1 MADRR
6 EIINLLYNIADLLEF
21 KGENPF
27 KVNAFRNG
35 ANVIRK
41 LGDQFDIYLKEK
53 RLGEVKGI
61 GKGLQS
67 VIYDYAEKGES
78 TELKSLLADIP
89 ETILE
94 LFTIHGLGPKK
105 IKVLYDELGIKS
117 IGELEYACKE
127 NRIALLKG
135 FGKTTQEKILTELEK
150 RKYFSNYVLLNQADK
165 IASEIESELLSIK
178 AVKQISRTGEL
189 RRIREIISEI
199 EFVVLIDK
207 EKPFIEHFEVID
219 KQDNRILI
227 KTNYQIPVSISIT
240 KDKESFEKKLFVTTG
255 SNEFLSK
262 CGFDFVKLK
271 GKTESDFFKSLKMDY
286 VIPEMREDEY
296 FSLKEKVRK
305 NSDLEFNKMQGLL
318 HFHTTFS
325 DGRDTLESMIGKAK
339 ELGFKYAA
347 VCDHSKS
354 AFYANGLNE
363 ERIIEQKKL
372 LKKYY
377 DENHFTIYQGI
388 ESDILTDGS
397 LDYSND
403 FLKNIDFV
411 VASVHS
417 QFNLSEADM
426 TKRIIKA
433 IENSYT
439 DLLGHPTGRLLLSR
453 DSYKCDVKKIID
465 ACAANDVAI
474 EINSNPRRLDLD
486 WRWIYYARNKGC
498 MFSINADAHSTEDIL
513 YTNYGISI
521 ARKGGIQKSE
531 VINCLSAD
539 EFKKFLKRKA
549 KRAL

>member
-135 FGKTTQEKILTELEK
+135 FGKTTQEKILAELEK

-207 EKPFIEHFEVID
+207 EKPFIEHFEVLD

-240 KDKESFEKKLFVTTG
+240 KEKESFEKKLFVTTG

-271 GKTESDFFKSLKMDY
+271 GKNESDFFKSLKMDY
-286 VIPEMREDEY
+286 VIPEMREEEY
-296 FSLKEKVRK
+296 FSLKENVRK

-325 DGRDTLESMIGKAK
+325 DGRDTLESMISKAE
-339 ELGFKYAA
+339 ELGFNYAA

-363 ERIIEQKKL
+363 ERILEQKKL
-372 LKKYY
+372 LKKYS

-403 FLKNIDFV
+403 FLKHIDFV

-433 IENSYT
+433 VENPYT

-521 ARKGGIQKSE
+521 ARKGGIQTSE
-531 VINCLSAD
+531 VINCLNAD

-549 KRAL
+549 RRAL

>member
-1 MADRR
+1 MTDRK

-35 ANVIRK
+35 ANVIRQ
-41 LGDQFDIYLKEK
+41 LGDKFDLYLKEK
-53 RLGEVKGI
+53 RLGELKGI

-67 VIYDYAEKGES
+67 VIYDFAEKGES
-78 TELKSLLADIP
+78 SELKSLLENIP
-89 ETILE
+89 ETLLE

-105 IKVLYDELGIKS
+105 IKLLYDQLGIAS

-135 FGKTTQEKILTELEK
+135 FGKTTQEKILAELEK
-150 RKYFSNYVLLNQADK
+150 RKTYLKYLLLNQADR
-165 IASEIESELLSIK
+165 IAKEIEAELSTIKSIK
-178 AVKQISRTGEL
+178 KFSRTNEL
-189 RRIREIISEI
+189 RRIREIVSQID
-199 EFVVLIDK
+199 FVVLIDK
-207 EKPFIEHFEVID
+207 EKTFIEHFEIVD
-219 KQDNRILI
+219 KKDNQIFI
-227 KTNYQIPVSISIT
+227 KTNYQIPISIYIT
-240 KDKESFEKKLFVTTG
+240 KDVESFEKTLFFSTG
-255 SNEFLSK
+255 SKEFLSK
-262 CGFDFVKLK
+262 SGFDFIKLK
-271 GKTESDFFKSLKMDY
+271 GKSEEEFFKLIKMDF
-286 VIPEMREDEY
+286 VIPEMREEEY
-296 FSLKEKVRK
+296 FSLKEKSRK
-305 NSDLEFNKMQGLL
+305 NSDLDFKSLNGLL
-318 HFHTTFS
+318 HFHTTYS
-325 DGRDTLESMIGKAK
+325 DGRDTLDSMISKAK
-339 ELGFKYAA
+339 ELGFEYAA

-363 ERIIEQKKL
+363 ERILEQKKL
-372 LKKYY
+372 LKKFS
-377 DENHFTIYQGI
+377 EEKKFIVFQGI

-433 IENSYT
+433 IENTFT

-453 DSYKCDVKKIID
+453 DSYKVEVKKIID

-498 MFSINADAHSTEDIL
+498 KFSINADAHSTDDIL

-521 ARKGGIQKSE
+521 ARKGGVQKKE
-531 VINCLSAD
+531 VINCFD
-539 EFKKFLKRKA
+539 IDDFKKFLQRKA
-549 KRAL
+549 ARTL

>member
-1 MADRR
+1 MADRK

-41 LGDQFDIYLKEK
+41 LGDQFDLYLKEK
-53 RLGEVKGI
+53 KLGEVKGI

-78 TELKSLLADIP
+78 TELKTLLVDIP
-89 ETILE
+89 ESILE

-105 IKVLYDELGIKS
+105 IKVLYDRLGIKS
-117 IGELEYACKE
+117 LGELEYACKE

-135 FGKTTQEKILTELEK
+135 FGKTTQEKILAELEK
-150 RKYFSNYVLLNQADK
+150 KKYFSKYVLLNQADK
-165 IASEIESELLSIK
+165 FAREIEAELLSIK

-189 RRIREIISEI
+189 RRIREIISEL

-207 EKPFIEHFEVID
+207 EKPFIEHFEILN
-219 KQDNRILI
+219 KEENKILI
-227 KTNYQIPVSISIT
+227 KTNYQIPVSFNIT
-240 KDKESFEKKLFVTTG
+240 KDTEAFEKKLFITTG
-255 SNEFLSK
+255 LKEFLTK

-271 GKTESDFFKSLKMDY
+271 GKNEIEFFKSMKMEY
-286 VIPEMREDEY
+286 VIPEMREEEY
-296 FSLKEKVRK
+296 FSLKDKLRK
-305 NSDLEFNKMQGLL
+305 NSDLQFDKIQGLL
-318 HFHTTFS
+318 HFHTTYS
-325 DGRDTLESMIGKAK
+325 DGRDTLESMITKAK

-363 ERIIEQKKL
+363 ERILEQKKF
-372 LKKYY
+372 LKKYSE
-377 DENHFTIYQGI
+377 ENHFTVFQGI

-397 LDYSND
+397 LDYSDD

-417 QFNLSEADM
+417 QFNLTESEM
-426 TKRIIKA
+426 TKRIIRA
-433 IENSYT
+433 VENPYT

-453 DSYKCDVKKIID
+453 DSYKCDIKKIID
-465 ACAANDVAI
+465 ACAANAVAI

-498 MFSINADAHSTEDIL
+498 KFSINADAHSTEDL
-513 YTNYGISI
+513 YYTNYGISI
-521 ARKGGIQKSE
+521 ARKGGIQTSE
-531 VINCLSAD
+531 VINCLSVD

-549 KRAL
+549 KRIL

>member
-135 FGKTTQEKILTELEK
+135 FGKTTQEKILAELEK

-207 EKPFIEHFEVID
+207 EKPFIEHFEVLD

-271 GKTESDFFKSLKMDY
+271 GKNEIDFFKSLKMDY
-286 VIPEMREDEY
+286 VIPEMREEEY
-296 FSLKEKVRK
+296 FSLKENVRK

-325 DGRDTLESMIGKAK
+325 DGRDTLESMISKAK

-363 ERIIEQKKL
+363 ERILEQKKL
-372 LKKYY
+372 LKKYS

-433 IENSYT
+433 VENPYT

-521 ARKGGIQKSE
+521 ARKGGIQTSE
-531 VINCLSAD
+531 VINCLNAD

-549 KRAL
+549 RRAL

>member
-1 MADRR
+1 MADRK
-6 EIINLLYNIADLLEF
+6 EILNLLYNIADLLEF

-41 LGDQFDIYLKEK
+41 LGDQFDLYLKEK

-78 TELKSLLADIP
+78 TELKSLLTDIP

-94 LFTIHGLGPKK
+94 LFAIHGLGPKK
-105 IKVLYDELGIKS
+105 INILYDELGIKS
-117 IGELEYACKE
+117 LGELEYACKE

-150 RKYFSNYVLLNQADK
+150 KKYFSKYVLLNQADK
-165 IASEIESELLSIK
+165 IAKEIEAEILSIK

-189 RRIREIISEI
+189 RRVREVISEL
-199 EFVVLIDK
+199 EFVVLFDK
-207 EKPFIEHFEVID
+207 EKPFIEHFEILS
-219 KQDNRILI
+219 KQESKVLI
-227 KTNYQIPVSISIT
+227 KTNYQIPVSINIT
-240 KDKESFEKKLFVTTG
+240 KDAEAFEKKLFITTG
-255 SNEFLSK
+255 SKEFLTK
-262 CGFDFVKLK
+262 CGFDFVRIK
-271 GKTESDFFKSLKMDY
+271 GKDESEFFKSIKMEY
-286 VIPEMREDEY
+286 VIPEMREEEY
-296 FSLKEKVRK
+296 YSLKDKLKK
-305 NSDLEFNKMQGLL
+305 NSNLELNKLQGLL
-318 HFHTTFS
+318 HFHTTYS
-325 DGRDTLESMIGKAK
+325 DGRDTLESMISKAK
-339 ELGFKYAA
+339 EIGFRYAA

-363 ERIIEQKKL
+363 ERILEQKKL

-377 DENHFTIYQGI
+377 EENHFTVFQGI

-417 QFNLSEADM
+417 QFNLSESEM
-426 TKRIIKA
+426 TKRIIRA
-433 IENSYT
+433 IENPYT

-453 DSYKCDVKKIID
+453 DSYKCDIKKIID
-465 ACAANDVAI
+465 ACAVNDVAI

-498 MFSINADAHSTEDIL
+498 KFSINADAHSTEDL
-513 YTNYGISI
+513 YYTNYGISI
-521 ARKGGIQKSE
+521 ARKGGIQSSE
-531 VINCLSAD
+531 VINCLSID
-539 EFKKFLKRKA
+539 EFKKFLKRKV
-549 KRAL
+549 KRSI

>member
-1 MADRR
+1 MTDRR

-27 KVNAFRNG
+27 KINAFRNG

-41 LGDQFDIYLKEK
+41 LGDKFDIYLKEK

-67 VIYDYAEKGES
+67 VIYNYAEKGES
-78 TELKSLLADIP
+78 TELKSLLTDIP

-127 NRIALLKG
+127 NRIAFLKG
-135 FGKTTQEKILTELEK
+135 FGKTTQEKILAELEK
-150 RKYFSNYVLLNQADK
+150 RKFFSNYVLLNQADK
-165 IASEIESELLSIK
+165 IASEIESELLSIT
-178 AVKQISRTGEL
+178 AVKQIARTGEL

-207 EKPFIEHFEVID
+207 GKPFVEYFEVLD
-219 KQDNRILI
+219 KEDNRILI
-227 KTNYQIPVSISIT
+227 KTNYQIPISISIT
-240 KDKESFEKKLFVTTG
+240 KDKTSFEKKLFVTTG

-262 CGFDFVKLK
+262 CGFNFVKLK
-271 GKTESDFFKSLKMDY
+271 GKNESDFFKSLNMDY
-286 VIPEMREDEY
+286 VIPEMREEDY

-305 NSDLEFNKMQGLL
+305 NSDLELNKMQGLL
-318 HFHTTFS
+318 HFHTTYS
-325 DGRDTLESMIGKAK
+325 DGRDTLESMIAEAK
-339 ELGFKYAA
+339 KLGFKYAA

-363 ERIIEQKKL
+363 ERILEQKKL
-372 LKKYY
+372 LKKYF
-377 DENHFTIYQGI
+377 DENHFIIYQGI
-388 ESDILTDGS
+388 ESDILTEGS

-433 IENSYT
+433 VENPYT

-453 DSYKCDVKKIID
+453 DSYKCDIKKIID

-498 MFSINADAHSTEDIL
+498 MFSINADAHSTEDIS

-521 ARKGGIQKSE
+521 ARKGGIRTSE
-531 VINCLSAD
+531 VINCLSVD
-539 EFKKFLKRKA
+539 EFKNFLKRKT

>member
-78 TELKSLLADIP
+78 TELKSLLAGIP

-94 LFTIHGLGPKK
+94 LFTIHGFGPKK
-105 IKVLYDELGIKS
+105 IKVFYDELGIKS

-135 FGKTTQEKILTELEK
+135 FGKTTQEKILAELEK

-207 EKPFIEHFEVID
+207 EKPFIEHFEVLD

-240 KDKESFEKKLFVTTG
+240 KDKDSFEKKLFVTTG
-255 SNEFLSK
+255 SDEFLSK

-286 VIPEMREDEY
+286 VIPEMREEEY

-305 NSDLEFNKMQGLL
+305 NSDLEFNKLQGLL

-325 DGRDTLESMIGKAK
+325 DGRDTLESMISKAK

-363 ERIIEQKKL
+363 ERILEQKKL
-372 LKKYY
+372 LKKYS

-433 IENSYT
+433 VENPYT

-486 WRWIYYARNKGC
+486 WRWIYYARNKCC

-521 ARKGGIQKSE
+521 ARKGGIKTSE
-531 VINCLSAD
+531 VINCLNAD

>member
-1 MADRR
+1 MADRK

-67 VIYDYAEKGES
+67 VIYDFAEKGES

-165 IASEIESELLSIK
+165 IATEIESELFSIK

-207 EKPFIEHFEVID
+207 EKPFIEHFEVLD

-271 GKTESDFFKSLKMDY
+271 GKTDSDFFKSLKMDY
-286 VIPEMREDEY
+286 VIPEMREEEY

-305 NSDLEFNKMQGLL
+305 NSDLGLNKMQGLL

-325 DGRDTLESMIGKAK
+325 DGRDTLESMISKAK

-363 ERIIEQKKL
+363 ERILEQKNL
-372 LKKYY
+372 LKKYS

-433 IENSYT
+433 VENPYT

-465 ACAANDVAI
+465 ACAANNVAI

-539 EFKKFLKRKA
+539 EFKIFLKRKA

>member
-1 MADRR
+1 MSERK

-35 ANVIRK
+35 ANVIRQ
-41 LGDQFDIYLKEK
+41 LGDKFDVYLKEK
-53 RLGEVKGI
+53 RLAEVKGI

-67 VIYDYAEKGES
+67 VIYEFAEKGES
-78 TELKSLLADIP
+78 SELKSLLENIP
-89 ETILE
+89 ETLLE
-94 LFTIHGLGPKK
+94 LFSIHGLGPKK
-105 IKVLYDELGIKS
+105 IKLLYDQLGITS

-135 FGKTTQEKILTELEK
+135 FGKTTQEKILAELEK
-150 RKYFSNYVLLNQADK
+150 RKYFAKYILLNQADK
-165 IASEIESELLSIK
+165 IANEIEAELSTIK
-178 AVKQISRTGEL
+178 SVKKISRTGEL
-189 RRIREIISEI
+189 RRIREVISQI
-199 EFVVLIDK
+199 DFVVLIDK
-207 EKPFIEHFEVID
+207 EKTFIEHFEITE
-219 KQDNRILI
+219 KKNNQLFI
-227 KTNYQIPVSISIT
+227 KTNYQIPVSIYFT
-240 KDKESFEKKLFVTTG
+240 KDLETFEKTLFDSTG
-255 SNEFLSK
+255 SREFLSK
-262 CGFDFVKLK
+262 SGFEFVKLK
-271 GKTESDFFKSLKMDY
+271 GKSESEFFKSMKMEF
-286 VIPEMREDEY
+286 VIPEMREEEY
-296 FSLKEKVRK
+296 FSLKEKNRK
-305 NSDLEFNKMQGLL
+305 NSDLNFSNMQGLL

-325 DGRDTLESMIGKAK
+325 DGRDTLDSMIHKAK
-339 ELGFKYAA
+339 ELGFNYAA

-363 ERIIEQKKL
+363 ERILEQKKL
-372 LKKYY
+372 LKQFSEEK
-377 DENHFTIYQGI
+377 NFVVFQGI

-417 QFNLSEADM
+417 QFNLSETDM

-433 IENSYT
+433 IENPYT

-453 DSYKCDVKKIID
+453 DSYKVDVKKIID

-498 MFSINADAHSTEDIL
+498 NFSINADAHSTEDLL
-513 YTNYGISI
+513 YTKYGISI
-521 ARKGGIQKSE
+521 ARKGGIQQKE
-531 VINCLSAD
+531 VINCLALN

-549 KRAL
+549 ERNL

>member
-1 MADRR
+1 MADRK
-6 EIINLLYNIADLLEF
+6 EIINLLHNIADLLEF

-41 LGDQFDIYLKEK
+41 LGVQFDLYLKEK

-78 TELKSLLADIP
+78 TELKTLLADIP
-89 ETILE
+89 ESILE
-94 LFTIHGLGPKK
+94 LFAIHGLGPKK
-105 IKVLYDELGIKS
+105 IKVLYDQLGIKS
-117 IGELEYACKE
+117 LGELEYACKE

-135 FGKTTQEKILTELEK
+135 FGKTTQEKILAELEK
-150 RKYFSNYVLLNQADK
+150 KKYFSKYVLLNQADK
-165 IASEIESELLSIK
+165 IAKEIEAELLSIK

-189 RRIREIISEI
+189 RRTREIISEI

-207 EKPFIEHFEVID
+207 EKPFTEHFEIIN
-219 KQDNRILI
+219 KEENKILI
-227 KTNYQIPVSISIT
+227 KTNYQIPVSFNVT
-240 KDKESFEKKLFVTTG
+240 KDTEAFEKKLFITTG
-255 SNEFLSK
+255 SKEFLTK

-271 GKTESDFFKSLKMDY
+271 GKNENEFFKSMKMEY
-286 VIPEMREDEY
+286 VIPEMREEEY
-296 FSLKEKVRK
+296 FSLKDKLRK
-305 NSDLEFNKMQGLL
+305 NSDLQFDKMQGLL
-318 HFHTTFS
+318 HFHTTYS
-325 DGRDTLESMIGKAK
+325 DGRDTIESMISKAK

-363 ERIIEQKKL
+363 ERILEQKKL
-372 LKKYY
+372 LKIYSE
-377 DENHFTIYQGI
+377 ENHFTVFQGI

-397 LDYSND
+397 LDYSDD

-417 QFNLSEADM
+417 QFNLSESDM
-426 TKRIIKA
+426 TKRIIRA
-433 IENSYT
+433 IENPFT
-439 DLLGHPTGRLLLSR
+439 DLLGHMTGRLLLSR

-498 MFSINADAHSTEDIL
+498 KFSINADAHSTEDL
-513 YTNYGISI
+513 YYTNYGISI
-521 ARKGGIQKSE
+521 ARKGGIQTSE
-531 VINCLSAD
+531 VINCFSVD

-549 KRAL
+549 KRIL

>member
-61 GKGLQS
+61 GKGLQA

-105 IKVLYDELGIKS
+105 IKVLYDELDIKS

-150 RKYFSNYVLLNQADK
+150 RKYFSNYILLNQADK

-227 KTNYQIPVSISIT
+227 KTNYQIPVSIAIT
-240 KDKESFEKKLFVTTG
+240 KDKESFEKKLLVTTG

-271 GKTESDFFKSLKMDY
+271 GKNESDFFKSLKMNY
-286 VIPEMREDEY
+286 VIPEMREEEY

-363 ERIIEQKKL
+363 ERILEEKKL
-372 LKKYY
+372 LKKYS

-433 IENSYT
+433 IENPYT

-521 ARKGGIQKSE
+521 ARKGGIQTSE

>member
-41 LGDQFDIYLKEK
+41 LGDQFDIYLKQK

-78 TELKSLLADIP
+78 SELKSLLADIP

-135 FGKTTQEKILTELEK
+135 FGKTTQEKILAELEK
-150 RKYFSNYVLLNQADK
+150 RKFFSNYVLLNQADK
-165 IASEIESELLSIK
+165 IANEIESELLSIK
-178 AVKQISRTGEL
+178 AVKLIARTGEL

-207 EKPFIEHFEVID
+207 EKPFIEHFEVLD
-219 KQDNRILI
+219 KENNRILI

-240 KDKESFEKKLFVTTG
+240 QDNASFEKELFLTTG
-255 SNEFLSK
+255 SDEFLSK

-271 GKTESDFFKSLKMDY
+271 GKNENDFFKSLKMDY
-286 VIPEMREDEY
+286 VIPEMREEEY

-305 NSDLEFNKMQGLL
+305 NSDLEINKMQGLL
-318 HFHTTFS
+318 HFHTTYS
-325 DGRDTLESMIGKAK
+325 DGRDTLESMIREAK
-339 ELGFKYAA
+339 KLGFKYAA

-354 AFYANGLNE
+354 AFYANGLTE
-363 ERIIEQKKL
+363 ERILEQKKL
-372 LKKYY
+372 LKKYT

-433 IENSYT
+433 VENPYT

-465 ACAANDVAI
+465 ACAANNVAI

-486 WRWIYYARNKGC
+486 WRWIYYARNIGC
-498 MFSINADAHSTEDIL
+498 LFSINADAHSTEDL
-513 YTNYGISI
+513 HYTNYGISV
-521 ARKGGIQKSE
+521 ARKGGIQTSE

-539 EFKKFLKRKA
+539 DFKTFLKRKA
-549 KRAL
+549 ERTL